1 MKIEIMALMSEVFNV
16 SMSTLY
22 SALESKSRA
31 RQHVA
36 LKRVYIV
43 FRLYMGATHKQIAEE
58 LRIAI
63 CNTYV
68 KCNNQLLNQLI
79 KGGKKNESPNNN
91 GTIIQGQVI

>member
-1 MKIEIMALMSEVFNV
+1 MKIEIMALMSDVFDV

-22 SALESKSRA
+22 SALESRSRA

-43 FRLYMGATHKQIAEE
+43 FRLYMGATHKDIAEE

-68 KCNNQLLNQLI
+68 KCNNQLLNKLI
-79 KGGKKNESPNNN
+79 KEYEKNRVKS
-91 GTIIQGQVI
+91 GRITV

>member
-1 MKIEIMALMSEVFNV
+1 MALMSDVFDV

-22 SALESKSRA
+22 SALESRSRA

-43 FRLYMGATHKQIAEE
+43 FRLYMGATHKDIAEE

-68 KCNNQLLNQLI
+68 KCNNQLLNKLI
-79 KGGKKNESPNNN
+79 KEYEKNRVKS
-91 GTIIQGQVI
+91 GRTTV

>member
-1 MKIEIMALMSEVFNV
+1 MKTEVIALMSDVYDV
-16 SMSTLY
+16 SIKTLF

-43 FRLYMGATHKQIAEE
+43 FRLYMGATHKEIAEE

-79 KGGKKNESPNNN
+79 KEYEKNRVKS
-91 GTIIQGQVI
+91 GRTTV

>member
-1 MKIEIMALMSEVFNV
+1 MKIEIMALMSDVFDV

-22 SALESKSRA
+22 SALESRSRA

-43 FRLYMGATHKQIAEE
+43 FRLYMGATHKDIAEE

-68 KCNNQLLNQLI
+68 KCNNQLLNKLI
-79 KGGKKNESPNNN
+79 KEYEKNRVKS
-91 GTIIQGQVI
+91 GRTTV

>member
-1 MKIEIMALMSEVFNV
+1 MKIEIMALMSEVFDV

-22 SALESKSRA
+22 SILESKSRA

-43 FRLYMGATHKQIAEE
+43 FRLYMGATHKEIAKE

-79 KGGKKNESPNNN
+79 KEYEKNRVES
-91 GTIIQGQVI
+91 GRTAV

>member
-1 MKIEIMALMSEVFNV
+1 MKTEVIALMSYVFNV
-16 SMSTLY
+16 SVGTMF
-22 SALESKSRA
+22 SALEGKSRA

-43 FRLYMGATHKQIAEE
+43 FRLYMGATHKEIAKE

-79 KGGKKNESPNNN
+79 KEYEKNRIKSR
-91 GTIIQGQVI
+91 GAIV

>member
-1 MKIEIMALMSEVFNV
+1 MKIEIIALMSDVFDV
-16 SMSTLY
+16 SVGTIF
-22 SALESKSRA
+22 SALEGKSRA

-36 LKRVYIV
+36 FKRVYIV
-43 FRLYMGATHKQIAEE
+43 FRLYMGATHKEIAKE

-79 KGGKKNESPNNN
+79 KEYEKNRIKSR
-91 GTIIQGQVI
+91 GATV